1 MSEIGDLRAALKDN
15 LKAGIRGVEVN
26 TYASVNPNPPG
37 LHLWPSAIPSYH
49 RTFGAPLGLTE
60 IEFTVQAYVAF
71 GTNIGAQEIMDEF
84 LGTDTDQSVA
94 AAIEAD
100 RTLGGLCHDLMV
112 QSGSGYG
119 ALETATGT
127 PLLTSDWI
135 VTVML

>member
-37 LHLWPSAIPSYH
+37 LHLWPSAIP
-49 RTFGAPLGLTE
+49 
-60 IEFTVQAYVAF
+60 
-71 GTNIGAQEIMDEF
+71 
-84 LGTDTDQSVA
+84 A
-94 AAIEAD
+94 AAIESD

-112 QSGSGYG
+112 QSGTGYG

-127 PLLTSDWI
+127 PLLTSDWL
-135 VTVML
+135 VTVLL